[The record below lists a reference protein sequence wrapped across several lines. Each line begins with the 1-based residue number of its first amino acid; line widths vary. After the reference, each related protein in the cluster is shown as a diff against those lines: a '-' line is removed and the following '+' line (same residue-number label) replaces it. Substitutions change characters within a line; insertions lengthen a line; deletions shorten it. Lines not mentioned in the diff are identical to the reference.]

1 MESCRVAARLGVK
14 GYDLRGPADWPVLKR
29 FGLVPTMYP
38 GGPGGQISDG
48 LNRVENHNHLE
59 KRMHAA
65 IDDAAAHGV
74 PKIIAFS
81 GARKGMSDNLGA
93 DNCVTFLNKVKKHAE
108 DKQVTICLELL
119 NSKVTHKDY

>member
-1 MESCRVAARLGVK
+1 MRRRDFVTAAVAAPLAAAPTAQPIVRKGRMKQGVTIGVFPARMSFMESCRVAARLGVK

-59 KRMHAA
+59 KRMHA
-65 IDDAAAHGV
+65 
-74 PKIIAFS
+74 
-81 GARKGMSDNLGA
+81 
-93 DNCVTFLNKVKKHAE
+93 
-108 DKQVTICLELL
+108 
-119 NSKVTHKDY
+119 